1 VLGEI
6 ALEFDLTCS
15 RDVVGMTRVSRQDG
29 GDRGGKIMRKDSIAL
44 LTIAT
49 LSVGIASGAA
59 ALRSFSAR
67 DIRGSYAFSFHG
79 DIVGLGP
86 VAAVGA
92 FQADGRGNLTDAVR
106 TISVNG
112 LTARQT
118 FHCSLSVNPD
128 GTGTASCPLD
138 DPLPGFPGTET
149 FDFALQEHANGFRLV
164 GTTPGVVVIGEG
176 KRQ

>member
-1 VLGEI
+1 MKKNPI
-6 ALEFDLTCS
+6 P
-15 RDVVGMTRVSRQDG
+15 
-29 GDRGGKIMRKDSIAL
+29 L

-49 LSVGIASGAA
+49 LSFGIASGAA

-67 DIRGSYAFSFHG
+67 DLKGSYAFSFHG

-106 TISVNG
+106 TISVAG
-112 LTARQT
+112 LTATQT
-118 FHCSLSVNPD
+118 FHCSLTVNPN
-128 GTGTASCPLD
+128 GTGTATCPLD
-138 DPLPGFPGTET
+138 DPSPGFPGTET
-149 FDFALQEHANGFRLV
+149 FDFALEEHGDAFRFV

-176 KRQ
+176 ERQ